1 MSQVIRF
8 GSIGAS
14 GYASAL
20 INALDRWVD
29 RDRAVLRAVD
39 VSRSTLGSKTQE
51 VIARHGAQMVQG
63 VEPLMQRDDLDVMIV
78 ATSIDSH
85 LPYTAEALGRG
96 MHVHC
101 EKPVTPT
108 IQDAQ
113 AMIEAR
119 DKAGRFVAIGYH
131 DTYSPSTA
139 WAVEKIRQGA
149 IGRVLRGRV
158 MATWPRPDSYYSRNG
173 WAGAIQRDGHWVLDS
188 PANNALAHQINLLLY
203 LSSARQ
209 PDSNRATAIRCELYR
224 GRPDIENYDTFA
236 AKLDTRDG
244 AELLVLLTH
253 AVSEGN
259 GPVLEIIGQ
268 TGVLRR
274 PNMSCC
280 QLLRDGQVVETVED
294 GPGGTHGNMF
304 ANLLDRIEGKADR
317 IKCEIENAAEVT
329 RVINAASQCCPIQP
343 INSDCVQRQA
353 HPKKPD
359 DQLYAVTGMESLWA
373 SCYEQFA
380 LPSEGPGRSI
390 DWVTEARS
398 MDMSHYDH
406 FDGVAER

>member
-1 MSQVIRF
+1 MSQVVRF

-14 GYASAL
+14 GYAAAL
-20 INALDRWVD
+20 INNLDQWVG
-29 RDRAVLRAVD
+29 RDRAVLGAVD
-39 VSRSTLGSKTQE
+39 VSRSKLGRQTEQ
-51 VIARHGAQMVQG
+51 VLQRHRTERVDG
-63 VEPLMQRDDLDVMIV
+63 VEALMQRDDLDVMIV

-85 LPYTAEALGRG
+85 LPYTARALSRG

-108 IQDAQ
+108 IQDAR

-119 DKAGRFVAIGYH
+119 DQAGRFVAIGYH

-139 WAVEKIRQGA
+139 WAVEKVTEGA

-158 MATWPRPDSYYSRNG
+158 MATWPRADSYYNRND
-173 WAGAIQRDGHWVLDS
+173 WAGAIRRDGQWVLDS

-203 LSSARQ
+203 MTSAVQ
-209 PDSNRATAIRCELYR
+209 PDSNRATGIRCELYR

-244 AELLVLLTH
+244 AELLILLTH
-253 AVSEGN
+253 AVGEGN

-274 PNMSCC
+274 PNMNSC
-280 QLLRDGQVVETVED
+280 QLLRDGQVIETVED

-317 IKCEIENAAEVT
+317 IRCEIENAAEVT

-343 INSDCVQRQA
+343 IGASHVQRQA
-353 HPKKPD
+353 HPRKPD
-359 DQLYAVTGMESLWA
+359 DHLYAVRGMEQLWSA
-373 SCYEQFA
+373 CYEQFA

-390 DWVTEARS
+390 DWVREARS
-398 MDMSHYDH
+398 MDMSDYDH
-406 FDGVAER
+406 FDGLAEG